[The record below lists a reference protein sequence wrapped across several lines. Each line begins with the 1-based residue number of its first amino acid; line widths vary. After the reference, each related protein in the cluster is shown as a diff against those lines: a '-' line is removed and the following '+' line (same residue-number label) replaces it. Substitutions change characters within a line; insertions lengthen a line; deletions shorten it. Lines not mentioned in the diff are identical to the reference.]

1 MRSNNYSM
9 RVLAKI
15 NGANP
20 AQAQYRQQGFVLFL
34 ALVSLVVM
42 SLAAVALIR
51 SVDTNSQIT
60 GNLAFRQNAKL
71 SSAYGL
77 EAVAQTIGTQL
88 IGFETNNNPT
98 MGYYATCMTFDGN
111 AANPCGGENLT
122 QDARWVPNATS
133 ALANGLPGINN
144 GVDLY
149 GNTVQYIVERMCNVA
164 GATTTERCMIT
175 TSGGEGNSIL
185 IRTGYNDRLIDSPP
199 VNSPLYRI
207 TVRIAGPKNTISYVQ
222 AFFSQLIYIKN

>member
-1 MRSNNYSM
+1 MRSNNYSA
-9 RVLAKI
+9 RVLAKL

-20 AQAQYRQQGFVLFL
+20 AQVLHRQQGFVLFL

-51 SVDTNSQIT
+51 SVDTNSLIT

-88 IGFETNNNPT
+88 IGYETINDPT
-98 MGYYATCMTFDGN
+98 NGYYATCMTFDGN

-122 QDARWVPNATS
+122 QDASWVPDTTS
-133 ALANGLPGINN
+133 QMADNLPGIIN

-164 GATTTERCMIT
+164 GATATDRCMLT
-175 TSGGEGNSIL
+175 TSSGEGNSKRTL
-185 IRTGYNDRLIDSPP
+185 TGYNDRSRDSPP
-199 VNSPLYRI
+199 VDSPLYRI

-222 AFFSQLIYIKN
+222 AFFS